1 MCVKMKQ
8 TEINAVLEVR

>member
-1 MCVKMKQ
+1 MCVNMKQ